1 MSTMTAVSR
10 STTITRPITVRTP
23 MGPDVARP
31 ALSPRHVVGLRPVG
45 CQVTVEQASWQ
56 LTQRGLVVAMSLV
69 AAVLGSAVVT
79 CVFAFLSVSNLP
91 L

>member
-1 MSTMTAVSR
+1 MSTMTAVTR
-10 STTITRPITVRTP
+10 SMTITRPATGPTP
-23 MGPDVARP
+23 MGPHVARP
-31 ALSPRHVVGLRPVG
+31 VLSPRHVVGARPVA

-56 LTQRGLVVAMSLV
+56 LTPRGLAVATTLV
-69 AAVLGSAVVT
+69 ATVLGSALVT

>member
-1 MSTMTAVSR
+1 MSTMTAVTR
-10 STTITRPITVRTP
+10 STTITRPATGRKP
-23 MGPDVARP
+23 LGPDVARP
-31 ALSPRHVVGLRPVG
+31 ALSPRHVVGLRPVA

-69 AAVLGSAVVT
+69 ATVLGSALVT
-79 CVFAFLSVSNLP
+79 CIVAFLTVSNLP

>member
-1 MSTMTAVSR
+1 MSTMTAVTR
-10 STTITRPITVRTP
+10 PTTITRPVTGRSP
-23 MGPDVARP
+23 MGPLVARP
-31 ALSPRHVVGLRPVG
+31 SLSPRHVVGLRPVA

-69 AAVLGSAVVT
+69 AGVLGSAVVT